1 MDVAL
6 VLDDEG
12 LDAGRQVRDAVQ
24 GQVNAMDGGVRS
36 KWAWS
41 RFFGMSRSSHK
52 EGIGVSCIS

>member
-36 KWAWS
+36 KW
-41 RFFGMSRSSHK
+41 
-52 EGIGVSCIS
+52 V